1 MTSER
6 SRQSF
11 LLVEDDPLLS
21 ITMRRY
27 LERWSEDVRHAET
40 CEQAIAAWMSM
51 PSGLVL
57 MDYRL
62 PDGPGTDVIAR
73 MRARGREDPV
83 ICMTGEAETIS
94 AEMRQNL
101 RIRRVL
107 AKPVMLDALR
117 AELDQLQSEGA
128 ATPAA
133 APADGGRAVRVR
145 GKFRPLRWRGD
156 LTGRRV
162 ARLCKA
168 AREELWVALDVTR
181 VGEADSDGWR
191 GLCAWSGWLS
201 SLGGRLCLVAQSP
214 EQRDRMEQEV
224 GEWVD
229 VVTSVTPIEAQAS
242 HLTGRAERRQ
252 LMDLVASSIPRRTSD
267 G

>member
-1 MTSER
+1 MTSDPG
-6 SRQSF
+6 SPSF

-27 LERWSEDVRHAET
+27 LERWSKDVRHAET
-40 CEQAIAAWMSM
+40 CEQAVAAWASM
-51 PSGLVL
+51 PPGLVL

-62 PDGPGTDVIAR
+62 PDGQGTDVVGR
-73 MRARGREDPV
+73 MRARGRTDPV

-94 AEMRQNL
+94 PAIQREL
-101 RIRRVL
+101 GIRRVL
-107 AKPVMLDALR
+107 AKPVMLDVLR
-117 AELDQLQSEGA
+117 AELDGLEKEGA
-128 ATPAA
+128 LRT
-133 APADGGRAVRVR
+133 GGRAPSAGPSRHSG
-145 GKFRPLRWRGD
+145 GKFRNLRWHGG

-168 AREELWVALDVTR
+168 AREELWVALDVT
-181 VGEADSDGWR
+181 GAGDADADGWR
-191 GLCAWSGWLS
+191 GLCAWAGWLS
-201 SLGGRLCLVAQSP
+201 SLGGRLCLVAQTP
-214 EQRDRMEQEV
+214 EQRHRMEQEV

-229 VVTSVTPIEAQAS
+229 VVTSMAMIEAQAG

-252 LMDLVASSIPRRTSD
+252 LLDLIASSGRRVASD